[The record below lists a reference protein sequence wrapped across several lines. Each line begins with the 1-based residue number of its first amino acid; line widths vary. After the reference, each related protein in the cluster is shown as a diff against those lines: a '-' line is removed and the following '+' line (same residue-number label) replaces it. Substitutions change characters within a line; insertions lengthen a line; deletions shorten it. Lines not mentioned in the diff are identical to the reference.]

1 MITPFSE
8 DELIEINKELVG
20 KEVFITAGSFHG
32 MVEKVIDSQTYLISN
47 GKYNRRVDIHHIRYY
62 GN

>member
-1 MITPFSE
+1 MVSPLSE

-20 KEVFITAGSFHG
+20 KEVFITIGNFYG
-32 MVEKVIDSQTYLISN
+32 MVEKVIDSQTYLVSN
-47 GKYNRRVDIHHIRYY
+47 GKYNRRVNIHHLRYY